1 MAENL
6 APKRRID
13 DKLESWLR
21 LKTRPQNGNYT
32 YTYTCTCPDKFC
44 PFLIS
49 TLIGK

>member
-13 DKLESWLR
+13 DDESWLR
-21 LKTRPQNGNYT
+21 LETRPQKSGY
-32 YTYTCTCPDKFC
+32 TCPDKFC
-44 PFLIS
+44 PFLMS